1 MIKDHNILTE
11 PSSGLPGPG
20 HVPCRCNGHAHT
32 PVPSLRSA
40 ARSRLGVKMYRKRP
54 NTLHVRFFGKGIK
67 PSAKKLRSQA
77 LLICESMTES
87 LSAKIE
93 KVFSKFARP
102 LGKTCARKLTAFSS
116 EIALSNVPSPLP
128 SGLQIVR
135 VDERLHELGVV
146 NLKTIDL
153 GQLKTKRHD

>member
-1 MIKDHNILTE
+1 MIEDCNILTE

-20 HVPCRCNGHAHT
+20 HVPCGRNGHAHT

-40 ARSRLGVKMYRKRP
+40 ARSRLGVKMFKRRP
-54 NTLHVRFFGKGIK
+54 NTLHVRFLGKGIK
-67 PSAKKLRSQA
+67 PPAKKLRSQA
-77 LLICESMTES
+77 LLICKCMTGS

-93 KVFSKFARP
+93 KCYAEFTRP
-102 LGKTCARKLTAFSS
+102 LGKTCARKPTAFSS

-128 SGLQIVR
+128 SGLKIVR
-135 VDERLHELGVV
+135 VGERLHELGVS

-153 GQLKTKRHD
+153 GQ